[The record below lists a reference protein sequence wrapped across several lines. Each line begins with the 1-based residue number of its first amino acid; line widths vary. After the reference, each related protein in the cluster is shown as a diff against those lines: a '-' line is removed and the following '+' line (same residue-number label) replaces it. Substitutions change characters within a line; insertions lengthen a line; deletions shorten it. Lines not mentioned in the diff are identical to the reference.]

1 MTAPIRP
8 RVREDLAVV
17 EIDGEAVVYDEHND
31 DLHHLNPTAT
41 VIFGLFDGSATI
53 RELSKDI
60 SQAFDVPA
68 HDVET
73 QVRALLRQF
82 RKVGLMTPDASNGS
96 K

>member
-41 VIFGLFDGSATI
+41 VIFGLFDGTATI
-53 RELSKDI
+53 REMSKDI
-60 SQAFDVPA
+60 SEAFEVPA
-68 HDVET
+68 VEVEM

-82 RKVGLMTPDASNGS
+82 RKVGLMTPNTSNGR
-96 K
+96 